1 MLIKNRPTYRFHKAD
16 SILCK
21 LLQKIDLKYT
31 DRKYRKSYVALG
43 SRISLIWEGGHLS
56 DGCSNKIAKKTIA
69 HHGRQLNCK
78 SGASRQ
84 TTVILFQV
92 KIFFNHSNCKNLKP

>member
-1 MLIKNRPTYRFHKAD
+1 MKNRPTYRFHKAG
-16 SILCK
+16 SIVRK
-21 LLQKIDLKYT
+21 LLRKIKLKYT
-31 DRKYRKSYVALG
+31 DRKSYVALG
-43 SRISLIWEGGHLS
+43 SRISLIWERGHLS

-84 TTVILFQV
+84 TTVILFKV
-92 KIFFNHSNCKNLKP
+92 KNFFNHFNCKNIKP

>member
-1 MLIKNRPTYRFHKAD
+1 MKNRPTYRFHKAE
-16 SILCK
+16 SIVFK
-21 LLQKIDLKYT
+21 LLRKIKLKYT

-69 HHGRQLNCK
+69 DHGRQLNCK

-84 TTVILFQV
+84 TTVILFKV
-92 KIFFNHSNCKNLKP
+92 KNFFNHFNCKNIKP